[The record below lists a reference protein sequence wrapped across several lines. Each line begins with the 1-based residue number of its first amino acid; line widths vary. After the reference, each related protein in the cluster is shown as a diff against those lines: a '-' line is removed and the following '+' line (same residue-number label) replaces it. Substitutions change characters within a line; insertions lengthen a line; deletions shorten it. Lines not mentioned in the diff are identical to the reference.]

1 MTNRNTRSKNI
12 LLITLMVTAILS
24 GSVLCGYLFFGSA
37 SADPVTVTKTV
48 AVTYPAKTVYIDRE
62 IVREVDVMTTQ
73 IVEVEV
79 PAVKII
85 EISKQYKDWQSV
97 EQFKE
102 WYGSQHFTTLMPNGG
117 DLETADCDD
126 YASWVARTALSDGYL
141 VSLALVD
148 GTGRIYETAIGK
160 PYHMGNL
167 ITVGN
172 GVYYVE
178 PYCNEFKVLWVTD
191 LDSVDSYEYWNTGAS
206 SASVRGSFTI
216 GEAND

>member
-1 MTNRNTRSKNI
+1 MKRRIQNI
-12 LLITLMVTAILS
+12 ALVILPMVAIAS
-24 GSVLCGYLFFGSA
+24 GAVVVAHLVPDIAG
-37 SADPVTVTKTV
+37 ADPVTVTKTV

-62 IVREVDVMTTQ
+62 IVREVEVMTTQ

-79 PAVKII
+79 PAVKIV
-85 EISKQYKDWQSV
+85 EIPKQYKDWESV
-97 EQFKE
+97 EQFE
-102 WYGSQHFTTLMPNGG
+102 SWYNSQHFTTLMPNGG
-117 DLETADCDD
+117 DHETADCDD
-126 YASWVARTALSDGYL
+126 YAMWVAREALSGGYL

-148 GTGRIYETAIGK
+148 GTGRIYETEVSK

-167 ITVGN
+167 VVIGN

-178 PYCNEFKVLWVTD
+178 PYAKDFKVVWVTD
-191 LDSVDSYEYWNTGAS
+191 LDSTGSYDYWNTGAS